1 MTEVLNSSS
10 GRSNTS
16 ENKVAQFMTSGSFDS
31 GFSLQLMAKDVG
43 LAIGLARALD
53 RPVEVADHVADQWR
67 RIAGQVSPGHRPHA
81 AVHPAGRGAAGLS
94 GG

>member
-16 ENKVAQFMTSGSFDS
+16 ENKLAQFMTSGSFDS

-43 LAIGLARALD
+43 LAD
-53 RPVEVADHVADQWR
+53 RPR
-67 RIAGQVSPGHRPHA
+67 PGPRPPGLRSPITW
-81 AVHPAGRGAAGLS
+81 PASGAAS
-94 GG
+94 PPR